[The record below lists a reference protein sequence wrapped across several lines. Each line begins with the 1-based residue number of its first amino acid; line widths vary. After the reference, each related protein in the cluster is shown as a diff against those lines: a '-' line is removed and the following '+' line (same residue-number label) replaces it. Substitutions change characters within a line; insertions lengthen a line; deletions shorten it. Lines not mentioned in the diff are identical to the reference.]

1 MLKEKQKQNP
11 TKVNEPR
18 LFFFVIFTI
27 QSWLCLK
34 MDSRWH
40 LELSSVQ
47 LRKTNQKESQNSGIS
62 GSWATGFSYT
72 QTRRTA
78 GRPWPRSRPGLGP
91 ALPHSA
97 IPDGRAAAPGWRSR
111 HCLLTVH
118 LLFPPPP
125 TPFLAFTLCQMGV
138 NSSSSFKT
146 LLGGGDSQAPS
157 GTPTVPVTLL
167 YPDPAHTPAGDSR
180 SGLSPP

>member
-1 MLKEKQKQNP
+1 MSNSEKQIRRNLRILEFQD
-11 TKVNEPR
+11 
-18 LFFFVIFTI
+18 LG
-27 QSWLCLK
+27 LL
-34 MDSRWH
+34 DSATHRH
-40 LELSSVQ
+40 GELPD
-47 LRKTNQKESQNSGIS
+47 G
-62 GSWATGFSYT
+62 
-72 QTRRTA
+72 
-78 GRPWPRSRPGLGP
+78 PGLGP

-97 IPDGRAAAPGWRSR
+97 IPDGRARSSR
-111 HCLLTVH
+111 LAESALLAHCASA
-118 LLFPPPP
+118 FPAPPP

>member
-1 MLKEKQKQNP
+1 MSQGF
-11 TKVNEPR
+11 
-18 LFFFVIFTI
+18 FFFVICTI

-78 GRPWPRSRPGLGP
+78 GRPWPRSRPPPFGHPRRPGP
-91 ALPHSA
+91 QP
-97 IPDGRAAAPGWRSR
+97 AARGVGTACSLRICCSR
-111 HCLLTVH
+111 
-118 LLFPPPP
+118 PPP
-125 TPFLAFTLCQMGV
+125 TPFLAFALCQMGV

-167 YPDPAHTPAGDSR
+167 YPDLAHTPAGDSR

>member
-18 LFFFVIFTI
+18 LFFFCYLYNPILALFKNGFQMALGAEQCPT
-27 QSWLCLK
+27 
-34 MDSRWH
+34 
-40 LELSSVQ
+40 
-47 LRKTNQKESQNSGIS
+47 QKNKSEGIS
-62 GSWATGFSYT
+62 EFWNFRILGYWIQLHTDT
-72 QTRRTA
+72 ENCRTA
-78 GRPWPRSRPGLGP
+78 LASVPR
-91 ALPHSA
+91 HS
-97 IPDGRAAAPGWRSR
+97 
-111 HCLLTVH
+111 LLTAH

-125 TPFLAFTLCQMGV
+125 TPFLAFALCQMGV

>member
-78 GRPWPRSRPGLGP
+78 GRPWPRSRPRPLGHPRRPGPQP
-91 ALPHSA
+91 AARGVGTACSLR
-97 IPDGRAAAPGWRSR
+97 ICCSR
-111 HCLLTVH
+111 L
-118 LLFPPPP
+118 PP

>member
-1 MLKEKQKQNP
+1 MSNSEKQIRRNLRILEFQD
-11 TKVNEPR
+11 
-18 LFFFVIFTI
+18 LG
-27 QSWLCLK
+27 LL
-34 MDSRWH
+34 DSATHRH
-40 LELSSVQ
+40 GELPD
-47 LRKTNQKESQNSGIS
+47 G
-62 GSWATGFSYT
+62 
-72 QTRRTA
+72 
-78 GRPWPRSRPGLGP
+78 PGLGP

-97 IPDGRAAAPGWRSR
+97 IPDGRARARSSR
-111 HCLLTVH
+111 LAESALLAHCASAV
-118 LLFPPPP
+118 PAPPP

>member
-18 LFFFVIFTI
+18 LFFFCYLYNPILALFKNGFQMALGAEQCPT
-27 QSWLCLK
+27 
-34 MDSRWH
+34 
-40 LELSSVQ
+40 
-47 LRKTNQKESQNSGIS
+47 QKNKSEGIS
-62 GSWATGFSYT
+62 EFWNFRILGYWIQLHTDT
-72 QTRRTA
+72 ENCRTA
-78 GRPWPRSRPGLGP
+78 LASVPPSPTRPSQTAGP
-91 ALPHSA
+91 AARGP
-97 IPDGRAAAPGWRSR
+97 RSR
-111 HCLLTVH
+111 HCLLTAH

-125 TPFLAFTLCQMGV
+125 KPFLAFTLCQMGV